1 MNVSISLSS
10 DSLEGGT
17 VFLAPRPLP
26 PLPRPTTFL
35 PRTPALAPRPL
46 PTDTPLL
53 DTPLT
58 TLPPRTPRTLE
69 APLLTILP
77 PRGLD
82 IEALR
87 LLPTEAD
94 LT

>member
-10 DSLEGGT
+10 ASLEGGA

-35 PRTPALAPRPL
+35 PRTPALTPRPL
-46 PTDTPLL
+46 PAGTPLL
-53 DTPLT
+53 ATPLT
-58 TLPPRTPRTLE
+58 TLPPRTLE

-77 PRGLD
+77 PRGRD

-87 LLPTEAD
+87 PLLPTEAD
-94 LT
+94 LK